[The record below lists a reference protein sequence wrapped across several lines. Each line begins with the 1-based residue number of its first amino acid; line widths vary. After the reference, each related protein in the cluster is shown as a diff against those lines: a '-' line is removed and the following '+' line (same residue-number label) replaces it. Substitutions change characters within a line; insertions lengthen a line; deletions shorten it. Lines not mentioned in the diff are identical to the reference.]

1 MIIHTKLVVF
11 VPRSE
16 TDISKCLFDPTLMEY
31 PKILNLSFIV
41 VVYRYSEELIP
52 SHPCLKLV
60 SNSEQCLSRHVSRRL
75 ITMEK
80 VKENKVKYK

>member
-1 MIIHTKLVVF
+1 
-11 VPRSE
+11 
-16 TDISKCLFDPTLMEY
+16 MEY